1 MSEQREQREQPER
14 RERLTVLIGD
24 DEPLIR
30 EVLSEVLAAEPDLD
44 VVATA
49 SDADEAIQLA
59 VRHTPV
65 VAILDVRMPGGGA
78 WAAHEIRRLS
88 PRTRVMAFSAYGD
101 SGAVDEMRRVG
112 VQEYLLKGLPN
123 TDIVAAVRRVAAV

>member
-1 MSEQREQREQPER
+1 MSERP
-14 RERLTVLIGD
+14 ERLTVLIGD

-49 SDADEAIQLA
+49 CDADEAIRLA
-59 VRHTPV
+59 VRHTPT

-78 WAAHEIRRLS
+78 WAAREIRRLS
-88 PRTRVMAFSAYGD
+88 PTTRVMAFSAYGD
-101 SGAVDEMRRVG
+101 SRSVDEMRRVG
-112 VQEYLLKGLPN
+112 VQEYLLKGMPN
-123 TDIVAAVRRVAAV
+123 TDIVAAVRRVARV